1 MNVLLVANLFILLN
15 EIVAKYNRKSTRLVG
30 YIVEQLRKNISASN
44 IAKNLNIDSGFIS
57 KMLSYLSFSTSSL
70 YLFKI
75 SLYLSK
81 DSLFLNYLHYMN
93 KYIKDLAK
101 CHQLS
106 SLHNISVTTML
117 SADF

>member
-1 MNVLLVANLFILLN
+1 MNVLFVANLFILLN

-117 SADF
+117 SVDF